1 VFKDPVDVAFRYGDN
16 DDASFISLP
25 VAPENRRVLVASP
38 EWIAGTANR
47 RRRRRWRN
55 TMR

>member
-1 VFKDPVDVAFRYGDN
+1 VFKDPVDVRFAMATTTMPRLFP
-16 DDASFISLP
+16 P

-38 EWIAGTANR
+38 EWIARHGEPQTPEALAS
-47 RRRRRWRN
+47 